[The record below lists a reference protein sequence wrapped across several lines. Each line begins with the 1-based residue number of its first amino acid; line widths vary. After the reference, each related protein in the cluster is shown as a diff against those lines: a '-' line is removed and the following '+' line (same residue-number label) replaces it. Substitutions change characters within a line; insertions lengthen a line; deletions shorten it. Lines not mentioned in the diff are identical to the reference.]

1 MTFHKFPDFSNRMS
15 ASPSSPLLPPAV
27 AWLDFLRCARYSP
40 KTISTYTA
48 ALLNLQRF
56 LKERDIVDARRI
68 KQSDL
73 EAWQQ
78 TLCAHTPATQEQ
90 FTRIMGYWLK
100 WLVKQGRLF
109 HSPAAERKKLK
120 LPHRLVRC
128 PSEVEMKRLLSSVTG
143 RTPLAK
149 RNRALL
155 EIAYGTGARV
165 GELAQLQLSSVR
177 LDDGLVLLH
186 GKGDRDRVVPLT
198 RLACQ
203 SLARYLIQARGR
215 LLGSHPDHGALF
227 IGSRGGRP
235 LSPIGITRALESAA
249 RRIGLRLTPHDIRR
263 AFATHLLRGGAQPA
277 QVKELLGH
285 QTYRHLARYLQA
297 SPPRLK
303 LNRRR
308 KSL

>member
-1 MTFHKFPDFSNRMS
+1 MRTC
-15 ASPSSPLLPPAV
+15 PSSLLLSPAI

-40 KTISTYTA
+40 KTIATYATA
-48 ALLNLQRF
+48 LHNLQRF
-56 LKERDIVDARRI
+56 LDERDIVDARRI
-68 KQSDL
+68 KQCDL

-78 TLCAHTPATQEQ
+78 TLCDRAPATQEQ

-109 HSPAAERKKLK
+109 NSPAAERKKLK

-128 PSEVEMKRLLSSVTG
+128 PSELEMRRLLRSVTG
-143 RTPLAK
+143 RTPLAM
-149 RNRALL
+149 RDRALL
-155 EIAYGTGARV
+155 ETAYGTGARR
-165 GELAQLQLSSVR
+165 GELAQLQISSVR
-177 LDDGLVLLH
+177 LDTGLVLLH

-198 RLACQ
+198 RLAGK
-203 SLARYLIQARGR
+203 SIGRYLIEARGR

-227 IGSRGGRP
+227 IGCRGGQP
-235 LSPIGITRALESAA
+235 LSPIGIARALDSAA
-249 RRIGLRLTPHDIRR
+249 RRIGLRLTPHDVRR

-308 KSL
+308 QSS